1 MSVLTPLSLPDD
13 PKGSLY
19 RVIGQGQ
26 RGGEVPP
33 SQDGSSSLFIF
44 ALRQRAR
51 RSVSYR
57 VSAET

>member
-1 MSVLTPLSLPDD
+1 MSVPTPLSLSDH
-13 PKGSLY
+13 PKGTLY
-19 RVIGQGQ
+19 RVVGQGQ
-26 RGGEVPP
+26 QGGEVPP
-33 SQDGSSSLFIF
+33 NQDGSSSPLIF